1 MTYQHAAH
9 HTACCRFILHVDSEC
24 AFANVISEGVTPTTS
39 LQGILGTSSVA
50 QGIQEKSGKG
60 LSSIL
65 PLESPVMRHT
75 MILAISIVCFVQM
88 GILLIERCCDLNIRN
103 WPSDSDGLGQGRR
116 GSVEGKKEEKKKK
129 EKKKG

>member
-1 MTYQHAAH
+1 MTYQHAGH
-9 HTACCRFILHVDSEC
+9 LTACCRFSLHVDSEC

-65 PLESPVMRHT
+65 PLESPVMRHK
-75 MILAISIVCFVQM
+75 MILATSIVCFVQM

-103 WPSDSDGLGQGRR
+103 WPSDSDGLRR
-116 GSVEGKKEEKKKK
+116 GAGETWKERK
-129 EKKKG
+129 EKR